1 MAALREGGDA
11 SIARRALDRVSPD
24 GDAPRWRRYLRF
36 IRPDPVSDVEEEL
49 EFHLAMRIERNIA
62 LGMSREEARREALR
76 RFGDV
81 SRWREELID
90 HDKRK
95 QSTRERQQIMADV
108 FQDIQY
114 ATRSLQRAPGM
125 TLAVVLTLALGL
137 GVNMAMFSFLDV
149 VFLRPPAGVREP
161 DEVRRV
167 WTRAEF
173 RSGTQFWP
181 GYSYPQYAAI
191 RSALGPDVP
200 STIYRWPADAWVRRG
215 DHEVR
220 AAVSHVDTDYFNL
233 LGVRPFAG
241 RFFSADENRLGK
253 PTHVAV
259 VSHDFWRTHLD
270 ADSAVIG
277 RTIHIA
283 SQPYTVLGVA
293 GARFNGADL
302 DVTDVWVPLATLSG
316 RGSAWWQ
323 SHNVNGFQLLLRP
336 AGRMQLADHAL
347 ESRVAHGLST
357 PEARFLASDSA
368 AVVRLGSIN
377 RARGPGKKE
386 QEVKIATRLAG
397 VTIIVLLIACA
408 NVINL
413 LLARAVRRRRE
424 IAVRLAMGISR
435 LRLARL
441 LLAESM
447 LLAMLAAAGAV
458 LAAAWGGRLL
468 RALLMPE
475 VNWADE
481 ASPMHWRII
490 ALAIALGL
498 GAGLIAGILPVLQS
512 LKTAVTGAL
521 KAGSGTS
528 EQGHRSRVR
537 DALVV
542 AQAALSV
549 VLLVGAALFVSSLKN
564 VHGIRTGYDMAGLVY
579 AGVGF
584 DTDDSVRDSRFPREF
599 RALADRL
606 RAAPGVDDIAF
617 TRMVPTRGFSSM
629 SFHPD
634 VDTTQHRKPF
644 ATFTLVSSEFFAV
657 TGMRI
662 VQGQDFPRVTGPA
675 MPAVVIVNETFAKAQ
690 WPGMAAVGRCLRFPP
705 EDVCYRVI
713 GVAETAMFDK
723 LIEEPQAQYYLPID
737 NAPNESDGWFSTMIV
752 KTEPGAR
759 EAIRSHLQRA
769 LRETFPSGR
778 PSITTMQDVME
789 PEYRP
794 WRLGAT
800 LFTAFGVLA
809 LIVAALG
816 IYSTIAYTV
825 AQRTHEFGVRTALGA
840 QTSDILRQVVGSS
853 TRVVVVGVILGVA
866 LALVAGRFV
875 AALLYGIEPSD
886 PGVMLGV
893 SVVLLLIAI
902 LAALGPAWRA
912 ARVNPVVALRV
923 E

>member
-1 MAALREGGDA
+1 M
-11 SIARRALDRVSPD
+11 SPSE
-24 GDAPRWRRYLRF
+24 APRWRRYLRF
-36 IRPDPVSDVEEEL
+36 IRPDPTSDVDEEL
-49 EFHLAMRIERNIA
+49 AFHIAMRVERNIA
-62 LGMSREEARREALR
+62 LGMSSDDARRDAER
-76 RFGDV
+76 RFGEIA
-81 SRWREELID
+81 RWRQQLID
-90 HDKRK
+90 HDTRK
-95 QSTRERQQIMADV
+95 HASHERQQIMADF

-114 ATRSLQRAPGM
+114 AVRSLKRAPGM

-149 VFLRPPAGVREP
+149 VFLRPPAGVRDP
-161 DEVRRV
+161 AEVRRA
-167 WTRAEF
+167 WTRLEF

-181 GYSYPQYAAI
+181 GFSYPQYAAI

-200 STIYRWPADAWVRRG
+200 STIYRWPTDAWVRRG
-215 DHEVR
+215 DHEVK
-220 AAVSHVDTDYFNL
+220 AAVSHVDIDYFSL

-241 RFFSADENRLGK
+241 RFISADENRLGT
-253 PTHVAV
+253 PIHVAV
-259 VSHDFWRTHLD
+259 VSHEFWRRHLD
-270 ADSAVIG
+270 ADSAAIG

-283 SQPYTVLGVA
+283 SQPYTVVGVA
-293 GARFNGADL
+293 ATGFNGVDL
-302 DVTDVWVPLATLSG
+302 DVTDVWVPLATISG
-316 RGSAWWQ
+316 RGEAWWR
-323 SHNVNGFQLLLRP
+323 SHNVNGFHLLLRP
-336 AGRMQLADHAL
+336 DGRMQLADHAV
-347 ESRVAHGLST
+347 ESRVALGLSA

-368 AVVRLGSIN
+368 AVVRLGSLN

-397 VTIIVLLIACA
+397 VTVIVLLIACA

-441 LLAESM
+441 LLTESM
-447 LLAMLAAAGAV
+447 LLAVLAAAGAV
-458 LAAAWGGRLL
+458 LAAAWGGTLL
-468 RALLMPE
+468 RALLMPD

-564 VHGIRTGYDMAGLVY
+564 VHGIRTGYDTAGLVY

-606 RAAPGVDDIAF
+606 RNAPGVDDIAF

-629 SFHPD
+629 IFHPD
-634 VDTTQHRKPF
+634 VDTTVHRKPF
-644 ATFTLVSSEFFAV
+644 ATFTLVSPEFFAV
-657 TGMRI
+657 TGTRI
-662 VQGQDFPRVTGPA
+662 VQGQDFPSVTGPA
-675 MPAVVIVNETFAKAQ
+675 MPPVVIVNETFARAQ
-690 WPGMAAVGRCLRFPP
+690 WPGMFAVGRCLSFPP

-737 NAPNESDGWFSTMIV
+737 NPPAEAGSWFSTMIV
-752 KTEPGAR
+752 KTEPGAH
-759 EAIRSHLQRA
+759 EVVSAQMQRI

-778 PSITTMQDVME
+778 TSITTMEKVME

-825 AQRTHEFGVRTALGA
+825 AQRTHEFGVRSALGA

-853 TRVVVVGVILGVA
+853 LRVVIVGVLLGTA
-866 LALVAGRFV
+866 LALAAGRFI

-886 PGVMLGV
+886 PRVMFAV
-893 SVVLLLIAI
+893 SIALMGIAI
-902 LAALGPAWRA
+902 VAALGPAWRA
-912 ARVNPVVALRV
+912 ARVNPVVALRSD
-923 E
+923 